1 MKKYLKETH
10 TEFFLWKAAMYHTFQ
25 VELRN
30 ILRFLYHF
38 DFFRRKKKYKFTGF
52 SVVLLPLLSPRGQ
65 WRTEKNGGNGL

>member
-1 MKKYLKETH
+1 
-10 TEFFLWKAAMYHTFQ
+10 MYHTFQ
-25 VELRN
+25 AELRN
-30 ILRFLYHF
+30 ILRFLYPF